1 MHLFVCHGTD
11 TRDRGKHTLLSSPRS
26 WSSSVTS
33 SRRGSD
39 SVLPFGESGA
49 KRRYLGRKPLLT
61 FWNGRDSR
69 SGGEENKKNG
79 RPGLAR
85 INAKTRIDRETRR
98 EHDSQE
104 GRLGAR
110 ASLGGTKE
118 EEGERKGKKRRRRAS
133 VAAFGSKRNSEGV
146 FRGGED
152 WLPRDHGPVVGV
164 QRAPRDQEGYGQKG
178 PSRSGETKRGGER
191 EREREGGEYSSG
203 SSSGSCRCQCPPS
216 CYPRRGPPE
225 DSGAGHGGS
234 SGSQIFFLSTCGK
247 RDPSKYRRGKAEI
260 DRERRENVPEME
272 RYPTGSIL
280 LGGLVLL
287 RLRWNESNSVS
298 QRPTIN
304 ASNVPREF

>member
-49 KRRYLGRKPLLT
+49 KRRYLGREPLLT

-98 EHDSQE
+98 ERVHDSQE

-118 EEGERKGKKRRRRAS
+118 EEGERKGKK
-133 VAAFGSKRNSEGV
+133 G
-146 FRGGED
+146 GGEHPLRHLEVNGTAKVYFVAERTGCHATMAP
-152 WLPRDHGPVVGV
+152 WWGCNGPRG
-164 QRAPRDQEGYGQKG
+164 
-178 PSRSGETKRGGER
+178 TKRATGKRDRVEAVR
-191 EREREGGEYSSG
+191 RSEEEREREGEG
-203 SSSGSCRCQCPPS
+203 
-216 CYPRRGPPE
+216 RRG
-225 DSGAGHGGS
+225 
-234 SGSQIFFLSTCGK
+234 I
-247 RDPSKYRRGKAEI
+247 
-260 DRERRENVPEME
+260 
-272 RYPTGSIL
+272 
-280 LGGLVLL
+280 
-287 RLRWNESNSVS
+287 
-298 QRPTIN
+298 
-304 ASNVPREF
+304 

>member
-49 KRRYLGRKPLLT
+49 KRRYLGREPLLT

-98 EHDSQE
+98 ERVHDSQE

-178 PSRSGETKRGGER
+178 PSRSGETKRGERGRGKEGNIAAAAAAAAVAVSAPLRVTLEGAHRRTVAQATGAPVALKFSFFPLAERGIPRNIGGER
-191 EREREGGEYSSG
+191 QRSIERGEKTF
-203 SSSGSCRCQCPPS
+203 QKWII
-216 CYPRRGPPE
+216 RRGVSFWE
-225 DSGAGHGGS
+225 GS
-234 SGSQIFFLSTCGK
+234 FCSVFVGTNPTRCLS
-247 RDPSKYRRGKAEI
+247 D
-260 DRERRENVPEME
+260 
-272 RYPTGSIL
+272 
-280 LGGLVLL
+280 
-287 RLRWNESNSVS
+287 
-298 QRPTIN
+298 QR
-304 ASNVPREF
+304 

>member
-118 EEGERKGKKRRRRAS
+118 EEGERKGKK
-133 VAAFGSKRNSEGV
+133 G
-146 FRGGED
+146 GGEHPLRHLEVNGTAKVYFVAERTGCHATMAP
-152 WLPRDHGPVVGV
+152 WWGCNGPRG
-164 QRAPRDQEGYGQKG
+164 
-178 PSRSGETKRGGER
+178 TKRATGKRDRVEAVRRSEER

-260 DRERRENVPEME
+260 DRERRENVPEMD
-272 RYPTGSIL
+272 YLTGSIL

-287 RLRWNESNSVS
+287 RLRWNQSNSVS

>member
-1 MHLFVCHGTD
+1 M
-11 TRDRGKHTLLSSPRS
+11 
-26 WSSSVTS
+26 
-33 SRRGSD
+33 
-39 SVLPFGESGA
+39 
-49 KRRYLGRKPLLT
+49 
-61 FWNGRDSR
+61 
-69 SGGEENKKNG
+69 
-79 RPGLAR
+79 
-85 INAKTRIDRETRR
+85 
-98 EHDSQE
+98 
-104 GRLGAR
+104 GAR

-178 PSRSGETKRGGER
+178 PSRSGETKRGERGRGKEGNIAAAAAAAAVAVSAPLRVTLEGAHRRTVAQATGAPVALKFSFFPLAERGIPRNIGGER
-191 EREREGGEYSSG
+191 QRS
-203 SSSGSCRCQCPPS
+203 
-216 CYPRRGPPE
+216 
-225 DSGAGHGGS
+225 
-234 SGSQIFFLSTCGK
+234 I
-247 RDPSKYRRGKAEI
+247 
-260 DRERRENVPEME
+260 ERRENVPEMD
-272 RYPTGSIL
+272 YPTGSIL